1 LSWPRFGNFWPSR
14 RDAVTKPAPL
24 FNRLALIGVG
34 LIGSSIA
41 RAARSLGVVETIV
54 ATSRAEPTRRRI
66 EQLGIVDKVV
76 ATAAAAV
83 AGADLVILCVPIGAF
98 GAVAREIG
106 PHLKPGAILS
116 DVGSV
121 KGAVLRDLAPHV
133 PAGVHLIPA
142 HPVAGTEH
150 SGPDAGFAELFVNR
164 WCILTPPKNTDP
176 SAVDRLARFWTAFG
190 ANVEIMSAE
199 HHDLVLA
206 VTSHVPHLIAYT
218 IVGTAFDL
226 RLVTES
232 EILKYSASGFRDFT
246 RIAASDPT
254 MWRDIFL
261 HNKEAVLEVLGRFNE
276 DLATLTRAVRKGDGE
291 SLYNVFAERRAIRR
305 GMIQFELGTAAP
317 DFQHADAKPKADPLP
332 RPYSSDD

>member
-1 LSWPRFGNFWPSR
+1 
-14 RDAVTKPAPL
+14 
-24 FNRLALIGVG
+24 
-34 LIGSSIA
+34 
-41 RAARSLGVVETIV
+41 
-54 ATSRAEPTRRRI
+54 
-66 EQLGIVDKVV
+66 
-76 ATAAAAV
+76 
-83 AGADLVILCVPIGAF
+83 
-98 GAVAREIG
+98 VAREIG

-121 KGAVLRDLAPHV
+121 KGAVLRDLTPHV
-133 PAGVHLIPA
+133 PAGVNLIPA

-150 SGPDAGFAELFVNR
+150 SGPDSGFAELFVNR
-164 WCILTPPKNTDP
+164 WCILTPPTGADP
-176 SAVDRLARFWTAFG
+176 SAVERLARFWTAFG

-276 DLATLTRAVRKGDGE
+276 DLATLTRAVRQGDGE